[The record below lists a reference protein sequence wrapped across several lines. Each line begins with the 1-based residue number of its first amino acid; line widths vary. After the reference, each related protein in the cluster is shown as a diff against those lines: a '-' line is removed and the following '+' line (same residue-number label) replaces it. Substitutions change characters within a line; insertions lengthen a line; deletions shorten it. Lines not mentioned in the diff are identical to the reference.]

1 MSHDRFFKGM
11 AERLER
17 AIQKAHS
24 SRAANPDAYMQK
36 VRAQE
41 DAQREVEAIIERMK
55 EAR

>member
-1 MSHDRFFKGM
+1 MSQDRFFKGM

-24 SRAANPDAYMQK
+24 SRAANPDTYMQR